1 MPALFVLI
9 VLVLIL
15 ANTIKIL
22 REWERGVVLRLGKF
36 QAVRGPG
43 IIFLLPGI
51 ERMYRLNTRVITV
64 DVPPQDVITKDNR
77 HYRG

>member
-43 IIFLLPGI
+43 ITFLIPYGQIIRICLFSRGYAPLHVLAKLRI
-51 ERMYRLNTRVITV
+51 E
-64 DVPPQDVITKDNR
+64 
-77 HYRG
+77 